1 MTPGEM
7 SVIHLNMTM
16 PPLDDVRVRQA
27 VAHAINRDAMVQF
40 KGENVTLPA
49 VSPVPEGYLG
59 FTDDVPVYEYDV
71 ERAKELLAEAGHPD
85 GVTLN
90 AIHTTLPGMLSTIE
104 AVQALLREADIDLE
118 IELVEHAT
126 FHEQIRKDLS
136 QVTHYSAARFP
147 VADTYLTQF
156 FHSDSIVGTPTAV
169 TNFSHCA
176 VADEEIVEAR
186 TEQNLDRQLELWA
199 EAQRKIKDEVC
210 AVPIYQ
216 NLQLW
221 AWKDNL
227 DLGFPVEGSLNL
239 SPAITEESRFTE

>member
-1 MTPGEM
+1 
-7 SVIHLNMTM
+7 
-16 PPLDDVRVRQA
+16 
-27 VAHAINRDAMVQF
+27 
-40 KGENVTLPA
+40 
-49 VSPVPEGYLG
+49 
-59 FTDDVPVYEYDV
+59 
-71 ERAKELLAEAGHPD
+71 
-85 GVTLN
+85 
-90 AIHTTLPGMLSTIE
+90 
-104 AVQALLREADIDLE
+104 
-118 IELVEHAT
+118 
-126 FHEQIRKDLS
+126 
-136 QVTHYSAARFP
+136 
-147 VADTYLTQF
+147 
-156 FHSDSIVGTPTAV
+156 V